1 MGWPWIFL
9 KKLKKELQYHQTH
22 HQIFPF
28 FFRNHSGHSIMPGNT
43 NTYVANINEI
53 VPPIVASK
61 VRFVPHS
68 NHKRTVCMRVEV
80 FGCLYEDG
88 VVSYSA
94 PPGDEFAPNFYLED
108 VYDGK
113 EEHMDENAV
122 EGPRLINGLGLLSD
136 GMMGSNVSFSEN
148 GLSSGKQKRDD

>member
-1 MGWPWIFL
+1 
-9 KKLKKELQYHQTH
+9 
-22 HQIFPF
+22 
-28 FFRNHSGHSIMPGNT
+28 MPGNS
-43 NTYVANINEI
+43 NTYVANINDL

-94 PPGDEFAPNFYLED
+94 PPGDEFAPNFFLED
-108 VYDGK
+108 VYDG
-113 EEHMDENAV
+113 EESASEDNQND
-122 EGPRLINGLGLLSD
+122 GPRLINGLGVLSD
-136 GMMGSNVSFSEN
+136 GRSGGNVSLNEN
-148 GLSSGKQKRDD
+148 SISSGRGYFFFFLRKRTIS